1 MRASPTRSPRLAAL
15 VLIVAACSPTAP
27 SGSGVATPPP
37 ASPATP
43 SASTIAPS
51 PAPSQ
56 SATDRPLSGTYP
68 VNGDSVF
75 LECHGT
81 GTPTVVIEA
90 GLGQDS
96 AAWDG
101 VVRDLASTSQAC
113 RYDRAGVGRSLADEP
128 DADHSVGDRA
138 VGLHDLLAVAGIG
151 GPYVLVGFSYGG
163 MLIRA
168 FADRYPAETAGLV
181 FVDSSHEEQFA
192 PGGWWL
198 DQQPEWVDGRSGVDL
213 ARSRAELLV
222 AADLG
227 DRPMIVLTNGRMTGE
242 IERRWSGLQDVIA
255 GMSSNVVHMVA
266 TEAGHDIRADRPD
279 LVSEAIRA
287 AVGAVRSDEPVPAC
301 GPRFEAHG
309 AECLA
314 GTLADLLARWDDA
327 RRAIT
332 PAAGDLPA
340 GTYTFTQDGSTVT
353 LAIAGGHLDVRL
365 RHPDGSREGFTADYA
380 EAGGEVVVRWPFDWR
395 IPRTSGVNR
404 ASWTADRDGTLHFVQ
419 LDDEVTELWLATPW
433 TPAKTR

>member
-1 MRASPTRSPRLAAL
+1 
-15 VLIVAACSPTAP
+15 
-27 SGSGVATPPP
+27 
-37 ASPATP
+37 
-43 SASTIAPS
+43 
-51 PAPSQ
+51 
-56 SATDRPLSGTYP
+56 
-68 VNGDSVF
+68 
-75 LECHGT
+75 
-81 GTPTVVIEA
+81 
-90 GLGQDS
+90 
-96 AAWDG
+96 
-101 VVRDLASTSQAC
+101 
-113 RYDRAGVGRSLADEP
+113 
-128 DADHSVGDRA
+128 
-138 VGLHDLLAVAGIG
+138 
-151 GPYVLVGFSYGG
+151 

-198 DQQPEWVDGRSGVDL
+198 DQQPEWVDGRTGVDL

-242 IERRWSGLQDVIA
+242 IERRWSGLQDEIA
-255 GMSSNVVHMVA
+255 GMSSNAVHMVA

-279 LVSEAIRA
+279 LVSESIRTV
-287 AVGAVRSDEPVPAC
+287 VGAVRSDEPVPAC
-301 GPRFEAHG
+301 GPRFKAHG

-314 GTLADLLARWDDA
+314 GTLADLLAQWDDA

-353 LAIAGGHLDVRL
+353 LVIAGGHLDVRL

-380 EAGGEVVVRWPFDWR
+380 EAGGEVDFRWPFDWR

-433 TPAKTR
+433 TPATTR